1 MLRTSTGK
9 SPTETLPW
17 LRSVELQ
24 GAQGRQCHRVWPLGL
39 DLSHVSIYLLGC
51 RKFEETR
58 DKDGGSEDAF
68 RGEENQRGLRDSV
81 WKVMEP
87 YVVGM
92 LRQST
97 CHSWLRPTTISGG
110 YNESMKKAYLGFNV
124 GGFVWRC
131 SACHREGERELASG
145 LQARLPHPCCSS
157 GHTGLAGAGSIV
169 GLGSWPVACGHP
181 LRVPLRCEEELPGG
195 WVGDPY
201 VAPGL
206 AVQIWSCLR
215 WDCPGMP
222 EKWRQKERVWG
233 WGSRSTGW
241 KEMRLQRGCLEG
253 VL

>member
-17 LRSVELQ
+17 LRSLELQ
-24 GAQGRQCHRVWPLGL
+24 GVQGGQCHRVWPLGL
-39 DLSHVSIYLLGC
+39 DLRHVSIYLLGC
-51 RKFEETR
+51 REFEETR

-68 RGEENQRGLRDSV
+68 REEENQRGLRDSV

-97 CHSWLRPTTISGG
+97 CHSWLRPTISGG
-110 YNESMKKAYLGFNV
+110 YNESVKKAYLGFSV

-131 SACHREGERELASG
+131 SACHREGKRELASG

-169 GLGSWPVACGHP
+169 GSGSWPVACGHP
-181 LRVPLRCEEELPGG
+181 LRVPLRCGRRAARWVGGGSVCGTWTCSADLELPE
-195 WVGDPY
+195 VG
-201 VAPGL
+201 L
-206 AVQIWSCLR
+206 
-215 WDCPGMP
+215 
-222 EKWRQKERVWG
+222 
-233 WGSRSTGW
+233 SRNA
-241 KEMRLQRGCLEG
+241 
-253 VL
+253 

>member
-1 MLRTSTGK
+1 MAQVSGIARGSG
-9 SPTETLPW
+9 ETVPQSLAFG
-17 LRSVELQ
+17 V
-24 GAQGRQCHRVWPLGL
+24 G
-39 DLSHVSIYLLGC
+39 LSHVSIYLLGY
-51 RKFEETR
+51 REFGETR
-58 DKDGGSEDAF
+58 DKVGGSEDAF

-87 YVVGM
+87 YEVGM

-97 CHSWLRPTTISGG
+97 CHSWLRPTISGG
-110 YNESMKKAYLGFNV
+110 YNESVKKAYLGFSV

-131 SACHREGERELASG
+131 SACHREGKRELASG

-157 GHTGLAGAGSIV
+157 RHTGLAGAGSIV
-169 GLGSWPVACGHP
+169 GSGSWPVACGHP
-181 LRVPLRCEEELPGG
+181 LRVPLRCGKRAARCG
-195 WVGDPY
+195 WVGDLY
-201 VAPGL
+201 VAHGL

-222 EKWRQKERVWG
+222 EKWGQKERVWG

-253 VL
+253 LL